1 VRPPASH
8 HREWN
13 ATNNRCGDALVFVPG
28 NDFMVLNRLSRRHFA
43 GLAGWAALGSSAS
56 SVQAAGRRS
65 ASAAQSAAPG
75 FPRGF
80 IWGTA
85 TSAYQIEGAVN
96 EDGRGPSIWDGFTH
110 TEGTIEDGSNGDVA
124 DDHYHRYKD
133 DIRLMQAL
141 GTKAYRFSI
150 AWPRIFPEGSGT
162 PNSKGLDFYNRLVEA
177 LLASG
182 IEPYATLYHWDLPQA
197 LQDRFGGWQSRDT
210 AKAFADY
217 AGYVAERLSD
227 RVKHFFT
234 INECSRL
241 VHLGHGLG
249 IDAPGLKL
257 PQGQQNQVRHHVA
270 LGHGLAVQ
278 AIRARARRGVKVG
291 PAENLVVCVPAIDTP
306 ENVRAAEIA
315 TRELNA
321 GYLTVMLEGRYTD
334 AYLAEAGKDAPQFT
348 AEDLRI
354 ISSPIDFLGLNI
366 YKPDHYVVAADNPR
380 GFALAPFPASFPH
393 MDPSWLMVGPEAM
406 YWAPRHAAR
415 LWNVKSIYIT
425 ENGTSA
431 TDAPD
436 ADGKIYDVDRI
447 MYLRNY
453 LSHLQ
458 RATAEGIPV
467 AGYFLW
473 SLLDNFEWAD
483 GLKKRFGLYWVDF
496 DTQRRAPKLSAAF
509 YRETIRRNAVA

>member
-1 VRPPASH
+1 
-8 HREWN
+8 
-13 ATNNRCGDALVFVPG
+13 
-28 NDFMVLNRLSRRHFA
+28 MVLNRLSRRGFT
-43 GLAGWAALGSSAS
+43 GLAAWTALGLPATSAL
-56 SVQAAGRRS
+56 AAHHVSRNSGPDARNTA
-65 ASAAQSAAPG
+65 AS

-80 IWGTA
+80 VWGTA
-85 TSAYQIEGAVN
+85 TSSYQIEGAVN

-110 TEGTIEDGSNGDVA
+110 KQGTTIDGSNGDVA

-133 DIRLMQAL
+133 DIGLMKAL
-141 GTKAYRFSI
+141 GTGAYRFSI
-150 AWPRIFPEGSGT
+150 AWPRIFPEGTGT
-162 PNSKGLDFYNRLVEA
+162 PNAKGLDFYNRLVDA
-177 LLASG
+177 LLESG
-182 IEPYATLYHWDLPQA
+182 IAPYATLYHWDLPQA

-217 AGYVAERLSD
+217 AGYVTERLSD
-227 RVKHFFT
+227 RVTHFFT

-241 VHLGHGLG
+241 VTLGHGWG

-257 PQGQQNQVRHHVA
+257 PQQQQNQVRHHVA

-278 AIRARARRGVKVG
+278 AIRAHAKQHVKVG
-291 PAENLVVCVPAIDTP
+291 PAENLVVCIPAIDTP
-306 ENVRAAEIA
+306 ANVHATEIA

-321 GYLTVMLEGRYTD
+321 GYLTAILEGRYTER
-334 AYLAEAGKDAPQFT
+334 YLEESGKDAPKFT
-348 AEDLRI
+348 PEDMRI

-366 YKPDHYVVAADNPR
+366 YKPDHYVVAADDAR
-380 GFALAPFPASFPH
+380 GFALAPFPESFPH

-415 LWNVKSIYIT
+415 LWNVKSIYVT
-425 ENGTSA
+425 ENGSSGSDKPA
-431 TDAPD
+431 
-436 ADGKIYDVDRI
+436 ADGTIYDVDRI

-453 LSHLQ
+453 LFHLQ
-458 RATAEGIPV
+458 RATAEGVPV

-483 GLKKRFGLYWVDF
+483 GYQKRFGLYRVDF
-496 DTQRRAPKLSAAF
+496 DTQQRTPKLSAAF